1 MKASTSANMA
11 SAPTTRKFSPIWPG
25 GQAFQTGRRPAFRCS
40 SCEHAWVDAQA
51 SALFLSTR
59 SRLARAVSRG
69 GGSRALVSEARQ
81 PASDG
86 RGR

>member
-25 GQAFQTGRRPAFRCS
+25 GPAFQTGRRPAFRCS

-51 SALFLSTR
+51 SALFLLTEMGR
-59 SRLARAVSRG
+59 ALAVSRAD
-69 GGSRALVSEARQ
+69 GSRAPASEARL
-81 PASDG
+81 PASG
-86 RGR
+86 ARGQ

>member
-51 SALFLSTR
+51 SALFLPTGTGR
-59 SRLARAVSRG
+59 ALAVRRG
-69 GGSRALVSEARQ
+69 GGSRALVSEARP
-81 PASDG
+81 PASGG